1 MKAFFLDRDGTLNI
15 DTDFVHTPEEWIW
28 CDGALDALRL
38 IQQGGFKII
47 IVTNQSGI
55 AREHF
60 TTEDV
65 NDLHAWVDRQL
76 AKENIKVNEWMI
88 APHHP
93 EFDPQPH
100 RYPPEDRKPNK
111 GMFLKAIQRHGIH
124 PAQSY
129 MAGDKITD
137 LTPAVELGIKPF
149 FIRSRHEPYQ
159 DKDWLK
165 EHGIDAYDTL
175 YKAVKNIPGLD

>member
-1 MKAFFLDRDGTLNI
+1 MKAFFLDRDGTLNV
-15 DTDFVHTPEEWIW
+15 DTDFVHTPEEWTW
-28 CDGALDALRL
+28 CEGAPDALRL

-47 IVTNQSGI
+47 VVTNQSGI
-55 AREHF
+55 ARGHF
-60 TTEDV
+60 TREAV

-76 AKENIKVNEWMI
+76 AKEKIKVDEWMV

-93 EFDPQPH
+93 EHDSRPH

-111 GMFLKAIQRHGIH
+111 GMFLKAIKKHGID
-124 PAQSY
+124 PSRSY

-137 LTPAVELGIKPF
+137 LLPAVELGIKPI

-159 DKDWLK
+159 DKAWLE
-165 EHGIDAYDTL
+165 EHGIETFDTL
-175 YKAVKNIPGLD
+175 YQAVKSLPETG